1 MKVSNG
7 NRIAVSRPDC
17 IMINGR
23 TIMPEKN
30 HYGEQ
35 IEELQRLLHIEHGQ
49 VPNIDQKP
57 ATCSRCDAMLLTAV
71 GLFCRYVFCE
81 QDGKKYEITF
91 SYNFPIVFES
101 ELIRRNINNIE
112 LFADA
117 NLISLAECGDFL
129 RTEVH
134 DELKYHSFLN
144 RNQRLIRKNDR
155 EIIIQYDRP
164 LKDVLLSWQQYCF
177 TKIDTFYNDQV
188 IQAYLK
194 VYSEQG
200 FQTRTFVLDGNI
212 IAQGV
217 TFRSDQSNT
226 LYYCIFS
233 WNESYKSRSPGIYAF
248 CKAIQECHQSR
259 TAFSFCYGNQSYKS
273 NLLKDFL

>member
-1 MKVSNG
+1 
-7 NRIAVSRPDC
+7 
-17 IMINGR
+17 
-23 TIMPEKN
+23 MPAKD
-30 HYGEQ
+30 HYREQ
-35 IEELQRLLHIEHGQ
+35 TEDLQRLLHIEYGQ
-49 VPNIDQKP
+49 VPNIDQRP
-57 ATCSRCDAMLLTAV
+57 AACSKCDAMLLTAV
-71 GLFCRYVFCE
+71 GLLCRYVFCE

-134 DELKYHSFLN
+134 DELKYNSFLN

-177 TKIDTFYNDQV
+177 TKFDTIYNDQV

-200 FQTRTFVLDGNI
+200 FQTRTFVLDRNI

-248 CKAIQECHQSR
+248 CKAIQECHRTR

>member
-7 NRIAVSRPDC
+7 NWIAVSRPDC
-17 IMINGR
+17 IMINGK
-23 TIMPEKN
+23 TIIPTKN

-35 IEELQRLLHIEHGQ
+35 IEELQRLLHIEQGQ
-49 VPNIDQKP
+49 VPNIDKKP
-57 ATCSRCDAMLLTAV
+57 AACSIYDAMLLTAV
-71 GLFCRYVFCE
+71 GLLCRYVFCE
-81 QDGKKYEITF
+81 QDGKKYDITF
-91 SYNFPIVFES
+91 SYNFPIFFET
-101 ELIRRNINNIE
+101 ELIRKNIDNIE

-129 RTEVH
+129 RTEVN
-134 DELKYHSFLN
+134 DELKYNSF
-144 RNQRLIRKNDR
+144 IRKNQRVIKKNDKDV
-155 EIIIQYDRP
+155 EIQYDRP
-164 LKDVLLSWQQYCF
+164 LKEVLLRWQKYCF
-177 TKIDTFYNDQV
+177 TKFDTIYNDQV

-217 TFRSDQSNT
+217 TFRSYQSNT

-233 WNESYKSRSPGIYAF
+233 WDDTYKSRSPGIYAF
-248 CKAIQECHQSR
+248 CKAVQECHQGR
-259 TAFSFCYGNQSYKS
+259 IAFSFCYGNQRYKT
-273 NLLKDFL
+273 NLLRDFL

>member
-7 NRIAVSRPDC
+7 NWIAVSRPDC

-23 TIMPEKN
+23 TITPAKN
-30 HYGEQ
+30 HYSEQ

-91 SYNFPIVFES
+91 SYNFPIVFET
-101 ELIRRNINNIE
+101 EFIRSNINNID

-129 RTEVH
+129 RTEVD
-134 DELKYHSFLN
+134 DELKYNSFIKRN
-144 RNQRLIRKNDR
+144 RRLIKKNDR
-155 EIIIQYDRP
+155 EIKIQYDRP
-164 LKDVLLSWQQYCF
+164 LKEVLLRWQEYCF
-177 TKIDTFYNDQV
+177 NKFDTNYNDQV

-200 FQTRTFVLDGNI
+200 FQTRTFILDGNV

-217 TFRSDQSNT
+217 TFRSFQSNT

-233 WNESYKSRSPGIYAF
+233 WDESYKSKSPGIYAF
-248 CKAIQECHQSR
+248 CKAIQECHRSR
-259 TAFSFCYGNQSYKS
+259 IAFSFCYGSQRYKS
-273 NLLKDFL
+273 NLLRDFL

>member
-7 NRIAVSRPDC
+7 NWMAVSRPDC

-23 TIMPEKN
+23 TIIPAKG
-30 HYGEQ
+30 HYSEQ
-35 IEELQRLLHIEHGQ
+35 AEELQRLLHIEYGQ
-49 VPNIDQKP
+49 VPDIDQKP
-57 ATCSRCDAMLLTAV
+57 AACSKCDAMLLTAV
-71 GLFCRYVFCE
+71 GLLCRYVFCE

-91 SYNFPIVFES
+91 SFNFPIVFES
-101 ELIRRNINNIE
+101 ELIRKNINNIE
-112 LFADA
+112 LFAGA

-129 RTEVH
+129 RTEVN
-134 DELKYHSFLN
+134 DELKYGSFLRRN
-144 RNQRLIRKNDR
+144 RRLLNKNDR
-155 EIIIQYDRP
+155 EIKIQYDRP
-164 LKDVLLSWQQYCF
+164 LKDVLLTWQEYCF
-177 TKIDTFYNDQV
+177 TKFDAFYNDQV

-194 VYSEQG
+194 VYSDQG
-200 FQTRTFVLDGNI
+200 FQTRTIVLDGNI

-217 TFRSDQSNT
+217 TFRSHQSNT

-233 WNESYKSRSPGIYAF
+233 WDESYRSRSPGIYAF

-259 TAFSFCYGNQSYKS
+259 IAFSFCYGNQRYKS

>member
-7 NRIAVSRPDC
+7 NWSAVSRPDC
-17 IMINGR
+17 IMISGR
-23 TIMPEKN
+23 TIVPAKN

-35 IEELQRLLHIEHGQ
+35 IEEIQRLLHVEHGQ
-49 VPNIDQKP
+49 VPIIDKKP
-57 ATCSRCDAMLLTAV
+57 ATCTKCDAMLLTTV
-71 GLFCRYVFCE
+71 GLLCRYVFCE

-101 ELIRRNINNIE
+101 ELIRRNINHLE

-129 RTEVH
+129 RIEVH
-134 DELKYHSFLN
+134 DELKYNSFIR
-144 RNQRLIRKNDR
+144 RNQRLIKKNDR
-155 EIIIQYDRP
+155 DIKIQYDRP
-164 LKDVLLSWQQYCF
+164 LKDVLLRWQEYCF
-177 TKIDTFYNDQV
+177 TKFDAVYNDQV

-200 FQTRTFVLDGNI
+200 FQTRVFVLNGNI
-212 IAQGV
+212 IAEGV
-217 TFRSDQSNT
+217 TFRSFQSNT

-233 WNESYKSRSPGIYAF
+233 WDESYKSKSPGIYAF
-248 CKAIQECHQSR
+248 CKAIQECYQDKI
-259 TAFSFCYGNQSYKS
+259 AFSFCYGTQRYKS
-273 NLLKDFL
+273 NLLRDFL